1 MPNRSLRSLAAVLAA
16 SALFP
21 TGAWSQDPAANPP
34 AASQAPA
41 VNQPEATTPA
51 PAPAPTPQAEP
62 APADKTSVPIPAVT
76 VTAPPPRRAVAP
88 QPAQRA
94 EIAPRPVVAAPRP
107 AVTPPAPA
115 TPAASVEGRPAPGAL
130 PVPPGQTVTSI
141 SGETIKNAPAFSIQ
155 DLLQESPGISIK
167 QGNGPRDVGISI
179 RGSNA
184 RNGFGIRNIVVLED
198 GFPVTQPDGLSRT
211 DLTDPHAYGGV
222 DVYRG
227 PSSAMFGNYATGG
240 AINFRLRR
248 GGEINGAIYGI
259 EGGSFGYLNN
269 YALIGKQTGNFE
281 GSLFAS
287 DVRGNGYISHS
298 SFNTQTLNSLM
309 TYAPTPNDRVTL
321 KVIENALTTNLSIR
335 LSLNQFVANP
345 LQRGC
350 TIASTAAAGCAT
362 VNLFA
367 NGFSAPTVAQSADQA
382 ALGRHDHRNIV
393 GARWEHDF
401 DNQTTWRTQ
410 LVFDDKNINQP
421 TGTTSAIGDS
431 PSYNLISDFTAR
443 GRGVFGL
450 DATHYL
456 AFFYNRQRLTN
467 FTWNVTPG
475 GGLGALAS
483 FYDGGQHENLGGRA
497 REEIRL
503 GPSWTAYAA
512 VGVEYTNIAAVN
524 TIYSFPGVV
533 AVPAFFPIN
542 RDFLNWA
549 PEGGLLYRPND
560 AWQFRGRVA
569 TGYGTPN
576 IGSLTVTSAG
586 VSGNNSQLQSQHNL
600 GIDLGAD
607 WTPASWLKLSVTGFY
622 EWFRDEQVTQSPG
635 AGLQNFTFNVPRSIH
650 QGVELA
656 ADWRPLP
663 GWRFLTAYTY
673 IDQYYREYIEQL
685 SAAPLT
691 RQFDR
696 RGNKIPGVSPNEVF
710 ARLGYDQPT
719 GPWKGVGGFVEYIW
733 KDTFYME
740 NANLLRAPGYGLFN
754 VNVHYDAE
762 VMHEHL
768 KGAIFFFEVKNVLD
782 TTYVASANNITNSI
796 SAVTGLQNPGSVLAT
811 TGTGSIY
818 AGAPRT
824 FVAGMKLAFR

>member
-1 MPNRSLRSLAAVLAA
+1 
-16 SALFP
+16 
-21 TGAWSQDPAANPP
+21 
-34 AASQAPA
+34 
-41 VNQPEATTPA
+41 
-51 PAPAPTPQAEP
+51 
-62 APADKTSVPIPAVT
+62 
-76 VTAPPPRRAVAP
+76 
-88 QPAQRA
+88 
-94 EIAPRPVVAAPRP
+94 
-107 AVTPPAPA
+107 
-115 TPAASVEGRPAPGAL
+115 
-130 PVPPGQTVTSI
+130 
-141 SGETIKNAPAFSIQ
+141 
-155 DLLQESPGISIK
+155 
-167 QGNGPRDVGISI
+167 
-179 RGSNA
+179 
-184 RNGFGIRNIVVLED
+184 
-198 GFPVTQPDGLSRT
+198 
-211 DLTDPHAYGGV
+211 
-222 DVYRG
+222 
-227 PSSAMFGNYATGG
+227 
-240 AINFRLRR
+240 
-248 GGEINGAIYGI
+248 
-259 EGGSFGYLNN
+259 
-269 YALIGKQTGNFE
+269 
-281 GSLFAS
+281 
-287 DVRGNGYISHS
+287 VRGNGYISHS

-382 ALGRHDHRNIV
+382 ALGRHDKRNIV

-450 DATHYL
+450 EATHYL

-475 GGLGALAS
+475 GGLGALSS
-483 FYDGGQHENLGGRA
+483 FYDGGQHENMGGRA
-497 REEIRL
+497 REEIKL
-503 GPSWTAYAA
+503 GPAWTAYTA

-524 TIYSFPGVV
+524 TIYSFPGGV
-533 AVPAFFPIN
+533 AVPALTPIN

-549 PEGGLLYRPND
+549 PEGGLLYRTND
-560 AWQFRGRVA
+560 EWQFRGRVA

-576 IGSLTVTSAG
+576 IGNLTVTSAG
-586 VSGNNSQLQSQHNL
+586 VSGNNSTLQSQHNL

-650 QGVELA
+650 QGLEVA

-663 GWRFLTAYTY
+663 GWRFLAAYTW
-673 IDQYYREYIEQL
+673 IDQYYQEYVEQL

-696 RGNKIPGVSPNEVF
+696 RGNKIPGVSPNEAF

-719 GPWKGVGGFVEYIW
+719 GPWKGFGGFVEYIW

-740 NANLLRAPGYGLFN
+740 NANLLRAPGYGLVN
-754 VNVHYDAE
+754 VNVHYDTE
-762 VMHEHL
+762 VMHPYL

-796 SAVTGLQNPGSVLAT
+796 SAVTGLQNPGTVLAT